1 MTRAK
6 VEKSMLGVHL
16 DVGHD
21 SIGWCVTRTNPGA
34 EEYLAIPGCGVV
46 LFPADDCLAN
56 QRRDFRRQRRHI
68 RSTRQRIARMKALL
82 LSMGVMTADELE
94 RNYTAA
100 PWKLA
105 AEALNGKVLTW
116 IELWSVLRWYA
127 HNRGYDGN
135 RLASAKNIREEDAED
150 SRKSMAAKEMM
161 AKYGT
166 SSMCETMCH
175 YLRIEPS
182 GKVFASREYFKGTGV
197 SFPRSVVVNEVE
209 RILNFHKG
217 KLPGVDDGFVKMLM
231 ADPLVSKNWLGKETD
246 LPFYV
251 QNRFWGGIL
260 FGQLAP
266 RFDNRIIGKCP
277 VSGEKLPL
285 KSSAEFLEFRWA
297 MLLANVRVGD
307 KSRPLAK
314 EEIAAMND
322 KAAMVGGFGK
332 RDFKKAVVEV
342 TGEKVNNLD
351 ALFTAPEADKSTVRY
366 PGLFALTKNE
376 LKRELSK
383 SECRKFANML
393 FRGKSIPAGE
403 LCEKEL
409 RAELPSGRAP
419 FSRKVMMDAVAAI
432 YEGRDPREEG
442 GILYRDATKED
453 PLTEKDIDQETNNHL
468 IRHRVKILLR
478 LMRDIVQ
485 DYAENN
491 PAQVG
496 QVTIEMA
503 RDMKDLSGKTNKE
516 IVSDMNDRT
525 RQHKKAA
532 QMLAKHLGIDE
543 RLVSPGLIR
552 KVRIAED
559 MGWKCPYTGQKYD
572 IQDIVSK
579 SDGEAG
585 IVDKD
590 HILPRSQR
598 ATDSLSSLVLTFTE
612 VNRLKG
618 ARTGLEFIREFG
630 GQRVPGRDNLVVYDE
645 KKYKAEVE
653 KLKVFGH
660 GDDRKRQ
667 KARKANLIRQ
677 TSNEAGMTE
686 GMLTRTSYITKL
698 ASRAILGF
706 FAKCGRT
713 PEIVSI
719 PGRVTAFLRNERNWN
734 ILGILSEVDPRIR
747 DEHGLK
753 LKQEIR
759 GITHMHH
766 AVDAITLGL
775 AATYLRGN
783 RTVQLG
789 DIWALMCKRRVKED
803 EKARLNSVGVFCFT
817 AQNEPRLQDM
827 PEWLRQQIKNALAEQ
842 RVVVHQPKEKG
853 GLKADLTTWGIV
865 DTGAEK
871 IKLKQ
876 WTRSSDGK
884 RELKYKDVLKSA
896 AFGVEPKSGDGKL
909 KRINGVLIQDQNY
922 GVALMDDPVIVRH
935 RCVWRQLEAL
945 KDRNAGVIPKVVR
958 RLSLVRVNDEGG
970 KHDGI
975 WKVASVKDASAG
987 IMLDLVRPYAI
998 RIENKVDYA
1007 WINAGLKSLMKKG
1020 LEVVETKYT
1029 GVPLCPITS
1038 STSQPRGRASR

>member
-1 MTRAK
+1 MARAK
-6 VEKSMLGVHL
+6 IEKSMIGVHL

-21 SIGWCVTRTNPGA
+21 SIGWCVTSTNPDV

-82 LSMGVMTADELE
+82 LSMGVMTADELD

-105 AEALNGKVLTW
+105 AEALNGKTLSW

-135 RLASAKNIREEDAED
+135 RLASAKNYREEDAED
-150 SRKSMAAKEMM
+150 SKKSMAAKEMM
-161 AKYGT
+161 VKFGT

-182 GKVFASREYFKGTGV
+182 GKVFASRECFKGTGV

-209 RILNFHKG
+209 RILNSHKG
-217 KLPGVDDGFVKMLM
+217 KLQGIDEGFIKLLT
-231 ADPLVSKNWLGKETD
+231 ADPLVSKNWLKKEDD

-297 MLLANVRVGD
+297 MLLANIRVGENH
-307 KSRPLAK
+307 RPLTK
-314 EEIAAMND
+314 EEIAAMNA
-322 KAAMVGGFGK
+322 KAAVVGGFGK
-332 RDFKKAVVEV
+332 RDFKKAVLEA
-342 TGEKVNNLD
+342 TGEKKHNLD
-351 ALFTAPEADKSTVRY
+351 ALLTAPDADKSTVRY

-376 LKRELSK
+376 LKREMD
-383 SECRKFANML
+383 ECERRRLANWL
-393 FRGKSIPAGE
+393 FRGKAIEAGE

-432 YEGRDPREEG
+432 YEGHDPREEG
-442 GILYRDATKED
+442 GLLYRDATKED
-453 PLTEKDIDQETNNHL
+453 PLAERDIDQETNNHL
-468 IRHRVKILLR
+468 IRHRIKILLR
-478 LMRDIVQ
+478 LMKDIVK

-491 PAQVG
+491 PARVG

-559 MGWKCPYTGQKYD
+559 MGWRCPYTGQKYD

-585 IVDKD
+585 NVDKD

-630 GQRVPGRDNLVVYDE
+630 GQRVPGRENLVILDE

-660 GDDRKRQ
+660 DDDRKRQ

-677 TSNEAGMTE
+677 TSDEAGMTE
-686 GMLTRTSYITKL
+686 GMLTRTSHITKL
-698 ASRAILGF
+698 ASRAIRGF
-706 FAKCGRT
+706 FANCGRT

-766 AVDAITLGL
+766 AVDAIALGL

-783 RTVQLG
+783 RTIQIG
-789 DIWALMCKRRVKED
+789 DIWALMCKRRVKEE
-803 EKARLNSVGVFCFT
+803 EKAQLNSVGVFCFT
-817 AQNEPRLQDM
+817 AQNEPRLLGM
-827 PEWLRQQIKNALAEQ
+827 PDWLRQQIKNALAEQ

-865 DTGAEK
+865 NVGVEK
-871 IKLKQ
+871 VKLRQ
-876 WTRSSDGK
+876 RTRNVDGL
-884 RELKYKDVLKSA
+884 RELKYKEVLKSA
-896 AFGVEPKSGDGKL
+896 AFGLEPKADDGKL

-922 GVALMDDPVIVRH
+922 GVALMENPIIIRH
-935 RCVWRQLEAL
+935 RFVWKQMDEL
-945 KDRNAGVIPKVVR
+945 KSRNGGVMPKVIR
-958 RLSLVRVNDEGG
+958 RLSLVRVDDKGG
-970 KHDGI
+970 KHDGV
-975 WKVASVKDASAG
+975 WKIASVKDASAG

-1038 STSQPRGRASR
+1038 STSQPRGQVSR

>member
-1 MTRAK
+1 MASVK
-6 VEKSMLGVHL
+6 SKKSMLGVHL

-21 SIGWCVTRTNPGA
+21 SIGWCVTRTNPGM
-34 EEYLAIPGCGVV
+34 EEFLAVPGCGVV

-56 QRRDFRRQRRHI
+56 KRREFRRQRRHI
-68 RSTRQRIARMKALL
+68 RSTRQRIARIKALL
-82 LSMGVMTADELE
+82 LSKGVMTAEELD

-105 AEALNGKVLTW
+105 AEALNGRVLKW

-135 RLASAKNIREEDAED
+135 RLASAKNMSEEDAEETK
-150 SRKSMAAKEMM
+150 KSVAAKEMM
-161 AKYGT
+161 EKFGT

-175 YLRIEPS
+175 YLRVELG

-209 RILNFHKG
+209 RILNSHKG
-217 KLPGVDDGFVKMLM
+217 KLEGVDDAFIKLLT
-231 ADPLVSKNWLGKETD
+231 ADPLLFKNWLKNEDD

-260 FGQLAP
+260 FGQLSP

-285 KSSAEFLEFRWA
+285 KSSAEFIEFRWA
-297 MLLANVRVGD
+297 MLLANIRVGD
-307 KSRPLAK
+307 NSRPLTK

-322 KAAMVGGFGK
+322 RAAVVGGFGK
-332 RDFKKAVVEV
+332 RDFKKAVFEV
-342 TGEKVNNLD
+342 TGEKINNLD
-351 ALFTAPEADKSTVRY
+351 ALLTAPDADKSMTRY
-366 PGLFALTKNE
+366 PGLYALTKNKLNRKLE
-376 LKRELSK
+376 E
-383 SECRKFANML
+383 SERRMFANRL
-393 FRGKSIPAGE
+393 FRGKTIEAGE
-403 LCEKEL
+403 LSEREL

-442 GILYRDATKED
+442 GLLYRDALKED
-453 PLTEKDIDQETNNHL
+453 PLDERDIDRETNNHL

-478 LMRDIVQ
+478 LMKDIVK

-491 PAQVG
+491 PAQIG
-496 QVTIEMA
+496 QVTVEMA
-503 RDMKDLSGKTNKE
+503 RDLKDLSGKTNKE

-532 QMLAKHLGIDE
+532 QMLAKHLKIDE

-559 MGWKCPYTGQKYD
+559 MGWRCPYTGQKYD

-585 IVDKD
+585 NVDKD

-598 ATDSLSSLVLTFTE
+598 VTDSLSSLVLTFTE

-618 ARTGLEFIREFG
+618 ARTGLEFVREFG
-630 GQRVPGRDNLVVYDE
+630 GQRVPGRENLVVLDE
-645 KKYKAEVE
+645 KKYKALIEG
-653 KLKVFGH
+653 LKVFGH
-660 GDDRKRQ
+660 DDDRKRQ
-667 KARKANLIRQ
+667 KTRKANLIRQ
-677 TSNEAGMTE
+677 KSDEAGMTE

-698 ASRAILGF
+698 ACRALRGF
-706 FAKCGRT
+706 FANCGRT

-719 PGRVTAFLRNERNWN
+719 PGRVTANLRMQWN
-734 ILGILSEVDPRIR
+734 LLGILSEVDPRIR
-747 DEHGLK
+747 DERGGLK

-775 AATYLRGN
+775 AATLLPRNGAFWS
-783 RTVQLG
+783 V
-789 DIWALMCKRRVKED
+789 MCKRRVNENEKQALKETGIFNFS
-803 EKARLNSVGVFCFT
+803 AH
-817 AQNEPRLQDM
+817 NEPRLINLPDF
-827 PEWLRQQIKNALAEQ
+827 LVNSIRTALSEQ

-853 GLKADLTTWGIV
+853 GLKADLTTWGVV
-865 DTGAEK
+865 DVGVEKVK
-871 IKLKQ
+871 IKQ
-876 WTRSSDGK
+876 WSRDASGK
-884 RELKYKDVLKSA
+884 RMLKVSDVMKSA
-896 AFGVEPKSGDGKL
+896 AFGIDPKNGEGKL
-909 KRINGVLIQDQNY
+909 KQINGVLLQDQNY
-922 GVALMDDPVIVRH
+922 GVALLEDPVIVRH
-935 RCVWRQLEAL
+935 RCVWKQIADL
-945 KDRNAGVIPKVVR
+945 RNRNNGVMPKIVR
-958 RLSLVRVNDEGG
+958 RLSLVRVDDGG
-970 KHDGI
+970 GRRDGI

-987 IMLDLVRPYAI
+987 IMLNLVRPYAV
-998 RIENKVDYA
+998 RLENKVDFA

-1038 STSQPRGRASR
+1038 STSQRRECASR

>member
-1 MTRAK
+1 MASAK
-6 VEKSMLGVHL
+6 IEKSVMGVHL

-21 SIGWCVTRTNPGA
+21 SIGWCVTSTNPGA

-82 LSMGVMTADELE
+82 LSMGVMTAEEFDC
-94 RNYTAA
+94 NYTAA

-105 AEALNGKVLTW
+105 AEALNGKILSW
-116 IELWSVLRWYA
+116 IEMWSVLRWYA

-135 RLASAKNIREEDAED
+135 RLASAKNSREEDVED
-150 SRKSMAAKEMM
+150 SKKSMAAKEMM
-161 AKYGT
+161 AKFGT

-209 RILNFHKG
+209 RILNSHKG
-217 KLPGVDDGFVKMLM
+217 KLQGVDDKFIKLLT
-231 ADPLVSKNWLGKETD
+231 ADPLVSKNWLKKED
-246 LPFYV
+246 GLPFYI

-297 MLLANVRVGD
+297 MLLANIRVGENY
-307 KSRPLAK
+307 RPLTK
-314 EEIAAMND
+314 EEIAAMNA
-322 KAAMVGGFGK
+322 KAAVVGGFGK
-332 RDFKKAVVEV
+332 RDFKKAVAEA
-342 TGEKVNNLD
+342 TSEKKNNLD
-351 ALFTAPEADKSTVRY
+351 ALLTAPDADKSTIRY

-376 LKRELSK
+376 LKRELD
-383 SECRKFANML
+383 EHERRKLANLL
-393 FRGKSIPAGE
+393 FRGKAIEAGE

-442 GILYRDATKED
+442 GLLYRDATKED
-453 PLTEKDIDQETNNHL
+453 PLAEKDIDQETNNHL

-478 LMRDIVQ
+478 LLKDIVK

-491 PAQVG
+491 PARIG

-559 MGWKCPYTGQKYD
+559 MGWRCPYTGQKYD

-585 IVDKD
+585 NVDKD

-630 GQRVPGRDNLVVYDE
+630 GLRVPGRENLVILDE

-677 TSNEAGMTE
+677 TSDEAGMTE

-698 ASRAILGF
+698 ASRAIRGF
-706 FAKCGRT
+706 FANCGRM

-783 RTVQLG
+783 RTIQIG
-789 DIWALMCKRRVKED
+789 DIWALMCKRRVKEE

-817 AQNEPRLQDM
+817 VQNEPRLLSM
-827 PEWLRQQIKNALAEQ
+827 PDWLRRQIKNALAEQ
-842 RVVVHQPKEKG
+842 RVVMHSPSNRNGIGVDQTYY
-853 GLKADLTTWGIV
+853 GLVEDLGDEV
-865 DTGAEK
+865 RVRHRQRE
-871 IKLKQ
+871 
-876 WTRSSDGK
+876 DGVPGPGK
-884 RELKYKDVLKSA
+884 WEFNIWRKNKVL
-896 AFGVEPKSGDGKL
+896 GLEEGGKL
-909 KRINGVLIQDQNY
+909 SKLRCVQHFNENY
-922 GVALMDDPVIVRH
+922 GVALCNTPKVIVK
-935 RCVWRQLEAL
+935 RCVWKMLSEIAKGNGEKIPTVVKCGDIIRVPSEAHLEL
-945 KDRNAGVIPKVVR
+945 WRVVSVMESKRDGVILRVCHPWQVYAKDVR
-958 RLSLVRVNDEGG
+958 TEFRLSGLLK
-970 KHDGI
+970 KH
-975 WKVASVKDASAG
+975 A
-987 IMLDLVRPYAI
+987 
-998 RIENKVDYA
+998 EF
-1007 WINAGLKSLMKKG
+1007 LKP
-1020 LEVVETKYT
+1020 KYT

-1038 STSQPRGRASR
+1038 STSLRRGRVSR

>member
-1 MTRAK
+1 MASAK
-6 VEKSMLGVHL
+6 IEKSMLGVHL

-21 SIGWCVTRTNPGA
+21 SIGWCVTRTNPGQ

-56 QRRDFRRQRRHI
+56 KRREFRRQRRHI

-82 LSMGVMTADELE
+82 LSMGVMTAEELD

-105 AEALNGKVLTW
+105 AEALNGKILSW
-116 IELWSVLRWYA
+116 IEMWSVLRWYA

-135 RLASAKNIREEDAED
+135 RLASAKNTREEDAED
-150 SRKSMAAKEMM
+150 SKKSMAAKEMM
-161 AKYGT
+161 AKFGT

-209 RILNFHKG
+209 RILNSHKG
-217 KLPGVDDGFVKMLM
+217 KLRGVDDGFIKLLT
-231 ADPLVSKNWLGKETD
+231 ADPLVSKNWLKKED
-246 LPFYV
+246 NLPFYV

-285 KSSAEFLEFRWA
+285 KSSSEFLEFRWA
-297 MLLANVRVGD
+297 MLLANIRVGENF
-307 KSRPLAK
+307 RPLTK
-314 EEIAAMND
+314 DEIAAMNA
-322 KAAMVGGFGK
+322 KASVVGGFGK
-332 RDFKKAVVEV
+332 RDFKKAVLEV
-342 TGEKVNNLD
+342 GGEKKNNLD
-351 ALFTAPEADKSTVRY
+351 ALLTAPEADKSTVRY

-376 LKRELSK
+376 LKRDLG
-383 SECRKFANML
+383 ECERRKLANLL
-393 FRGKSIPAGE
+393 FRGKPIEAGE

-442 GILYRDATKED
+442 GLLYRDPTMED
-453 PLTEKDIDQETNNHL
+453 PLAEMDIDQETNNHL

-478 LMRDIVQ
+478 LMKDIVK

-491 PAQVG
+491 PARIG

-532 QMLAKHLGIDE
+532 QMLAKHLKIDE

-572 IQDIVSK
+572 IQDIVSM

-585 IVDKD
+585 NVDKD

-618 ARTGLEFIREFG
+618 ARTGMEFIREFG
-630 GQRVPGRDNLVVYDE
+630 GQRVPGRENLVIYDE

-660 GDDRKRQ
+660 NDDKKRQ

-677 TSNEAGMTE
+677 TSGEAGMTE

-698 ASRAILGF
+698 AGRAIRGL
-706 FAKCGRT
+706 FANCGRT

-766 AVDAITLGL
+766 AVDAITLAL

-783 RTVQLG
+783 RAIQLG
-789 DIWALMCKRRVKED
+789 DIWALMCKRRVKEE
-803 EKARLNSVGVFCFT
+803 EKSLLKSVGVFCFT
-817 AQNEPRLQDM
+817 AQNEPRLLDM
-827 PEWLRQQIKNALAEQ
+827 PDWLHQQIKNALAEQ

-865 DTGAEK
+865 EVGEEK
-871 IKLKQ
+871 VKLRQ
-876 WTRSSDGK
+876 WTRDSDGG
-884 RELKYKDVLKSA
+884 RVLKYDEVKRSA
-896 AFGVEPKSGDGKL
+896 AFGLAPRTGDGKL
-909 KRINGVLIQDQNY
+909 KRINGVLIQDQNF
-922 GVALMDDPVIVRH
+922 GVAILENPIVVRH
-935 RCVWRQLEAL
+935 RLVWKQLDEL
-945 KDRNAGVIPKVVR
+945 KNINNGIAPKVIR
-958 RLSLVRVNDEGG
+958 RLSLIRVKGQGG
-970 KHDGI
+970 GRDGI
-975 WKVASVKDASAG
+975 WRVASVKDG
-987 IMLDLVRPYAI
+987 VNGVKFDLIRPHAI
-998 RIENKVDYA
+998 SVGNKGDYS
-1007 WINAGLKSLMKKG
+1007 WREVLVKSLMKKG

-1038 STSQPRGRASR
+1038 STSQQQGRASR